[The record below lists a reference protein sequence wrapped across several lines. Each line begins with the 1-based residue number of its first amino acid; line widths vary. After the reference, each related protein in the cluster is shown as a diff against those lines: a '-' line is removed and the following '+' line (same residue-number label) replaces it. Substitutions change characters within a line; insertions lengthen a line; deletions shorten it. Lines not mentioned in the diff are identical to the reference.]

1 MADYSVSDLA
11 DAARNAGF
19 SGAALVTAVAVS
31 LAENSGRVL
40 RAVNTN
46 PTGSRDRGPWQIN
59 DREHP
64 EVSDGCA
71 FSLDCSAGAAFQIS
85 SQGRTWQ
92 PWTTW
97 TNGAYKRYLSDAQGA
112 VGGASDAQTN
122 SGGDPFGV
130 GSAISSV
137 TGQLVS
143 AGQVAGGAVLILA
156 GLVLAVVLVR
166 RG

>member
-1 MADYSVSDLA
+1 MADYSVGDLT

-19 SGAALVTAVAVS
+19 SGAALVTAVAVA
-31 LAENSGRVL
+31 LAENSGRLL

-46 PTGSRDRGPWQIN
+46 PGGSRDRGPWQIN
-59 DREHP
+59 DQAHP
-64 EVSDGCA
+64 EVSDACA

-97 TNGAYKRYLSDAQGA
+97 TNGAYKRYLADAQGA
-112 VGGASDAQTN
+112 TGGTTDAQAS

-130 GSAISSV
+130 SSAISSV

-143 AGQVAGGAVLILA
+143 AGQVAGGGLLILA